1 MVGHDRLV
9 TVYKRNVN
17 DELYIHDLKSGRQ
30 LKRLAPNHVGTLA
43 AYGRRDQ
50 QIFFVSLSGFDTPG
64 TIARYDFSESDGGKA
79 DGIWKIW
86 RETKVAGLAG
96 RAGILTDQVW
106 YQSKDGTKIP
116 MFVVRHKDT
125 PLDGSA
131 PAIQYG
137 GCVSEVSEA
146 MRLTALKVTAGF
158 LSRSGHSLVRPS
170 LLLCTH
176 MALCLQCQIFV
187 AVANSV
193 KNGTL
198 QGHASARCVDSMFGK
213 IGNRKRISR

>member
-1 MVGHDRLV
+1 MKFYLHTNIGAPQYKVITVDVEAFRAASGSGPVHIKDFSKDLIPEEEEAQLDNVCMVGRDRLV

-30 LKRLAPNHVGTLA
+30 LKRLALNHVGTLA
-43 AYGRRDQ
+43 ARGRRDQ
-50 QIFFVSLSGFDTPG
+50 QFFFISLSGFDTPG
-64 TIARYDFSESDGGKA
+64 IVARYDFSESDGGKA

-96 RAGILTDQVW
+96 RGGILTDQVW

-137 GCVSEVSEA
+137 VCV
-146 MRLTALKVTAGF
+146 
-158 LSRSGHSLVRPS
+158 
-170 LLLCTH
+170 
-176 MALCLQCQIFV
+176 
-187 AVANSV
+187 N
-193 KNGTL
+193 
-198 QGHASARCVDSMFGK
+198 
-213 IGNRKRISR
+213 